1 MFDVVIVMAG
11 TGVRT
16 GLKTN
21 KVLYPI
27 KGIEVFIY
35 SVRAFLQVAGINNL
49 ILVISPSDANLVEE
63 ILKKYNLFD
72 KVIMISGGKTRAESV
87 RNGLLETGADKV
99 LIHDAARPLIT
110 ATDIKKVVDA
120 LDKWDAVTLV
130 NPIYD
135 TVKIVQNQKVLK
147 TINRELVKR
156 VITPQGLK
164 KKVITQILNSIQC
177 DDAITDEM
185 VLLEEKFEVYTI
197 ETNNPS
203 VKFTTK
209 EDLDLIEYYLTKRE
223 EN

>member
-1 MFDVVIVMAG
+1 M
-11 TGVRT
+11 
-16 GLKTN
+16 
-21 KVLYPI
+21 
-27 KGIEVFIY
+27 
-35 SVRAFLQVAGINNL
+35 
-49 ILVISPSDANLVEE
+49 ISPSDANLVEE

-72 KVIMISGGKTRAESV
+72 KVIMVSGGKTRAESV

-164 KKVITQILNSIQC
+164 KKVITQILNPIQC

-197 ETNNPS
+197 ETNNQVLS
-203 VKFTTK
+203 LLLKK
-209 EDLDLIEYYLTKRE
+209 I
-223 EN
+223 

>member
-1 MFDVVIVMAG
+1 M
-11 TGVRT
+11 
-16 GLKTN
+16 
-21 KVLYPI
+21 
-27 KGIEVFIY
+27 
-35 SVRAFLQVAGINNL
+35 
-49 ILVISPSDANLVEE
+49 
-63 ILKKYNLFD
+63 
-72 KVIMISGGKTRAESV
+72 
-87 RNGLLETGADKV
+87 
-99 LIHDAARPLIT
+99 
-110 ATDIKKVVDA
+110 VDA

-164 KKVITQILNSIQC
+164 KKVITQILNPIQC